1 MDGAVAVLEV
11 VEEEEGIEACLS
23 RGIVG
28 RRFGW
33 VGRRRVGPV

>member
-1 MDGAVAVLEV
+1 MDGAVAVLEAV
-11 VEEEEGIEACLS
+11 EEEGIEACLS